1 MYNTAMSKAIYAFS
15 GDPITYGHIDI
26 IVRAAEVF
34 DEVVAAIGVNPSKD
48 YLFSLKE
55 REQLAKKALAGLVN
69 VSVVSFKG
77 LLIDFAYEIGADVI
91 VKGVRSASDFE
102 YEATLYHM
110 GESQE
115 LDIDTFI
122 LIARPEL
129 AHVSSSAVK
138 QIQKE
143 QGLIHEY
150 VPLNVKQALE
160 ANLSGQYILAVTG
173 EIGSGK
179 SYVSDKFVEL
189 GRQQDMQVH
198 HIDLDKITHQI
209 YQDLPQPKYK
219 QIRELIAQVFGQK
232 VKNKDGS
239 IDRKILGEIVF
250 NDYKKLQQLNRIM
263 EQPLHVRIRREL
275 YDKQGLILLNA
286 ALIIES
292 QMSYL
297 SNHNV
302 CLVKTDRD
310 SQRQRL
316 NQRDLNDKQIQR
328 RLDSQYTFDQK
339 LKFLEN
345 AIEQTGTGQA
355 WVVDNSGK
363 AAANEIEAQFNQI
376 TEYFSL
382 KNDA

>member
-1 MYNTAMSKAIYAFS
+1 MSKAIYAFS

-26 IVRAAEVF
+26 IVRTAKLF

-55 REQLAKKALAGLVN
+55 REQLAKKALASLPN
-69 VSVVSFKG
+69 VSVVSFRG
-77 LLIDFAYEIGADVI
+77 LLIDFAYEVGADVI

-102 YEATLYHM
+102 YETTLYHM
-110 GESQE
+110 SESQE

-143 QGLIHEY
+143 HGLIHEY

-160 ANLSGQYILAVTG
+160 ARLSGQYILTITG
-173 EIGSGK
+173 EIGAGK

-189 GRQQDMQVH
+189 GRQQDIQVH

-219 QIRELIAQVFGQK
+219 EIRQLIAQVFGQK
-232 VKNKDGS
+232 VKNEDGS
-239 IDRKILGEIVF
+239 INRKILGEIVF
-250 NDYKKLQQLNRIM
+250 NDYEKLRQLNQIM

-302 CLVKTDRD
+302 CLIKTNRD
-310 SQRQRL
+310 SQQQRL
-316 NQRDLNDKQIQR
+316 NQRDLDDGQIQR
-328 RLDSQYTFDQK
+328 RLQSQYTFEEK
-339 LKFLEN
+339 LKSVKNVIAES
-345 AIEQTGTGQA
+345 GTGQV
-355 WVVDNSGK
+355 WVVNNSGQVP
-363 AAANEIEAQFNQI
+363 NGEIDKIFKQI
-376 TEYFSL
+376 IDYFSL
-382 KNDA
+382 KNEA

>member
-1 MYNTAMSKAIYAFS
+1 MSKAIYAFS